1 MIYKCNNC
9 GRNFNLKPDFC
20 ECGNNEFVEVVEN
33 FDYSTVQTDFNS
45 GKDVDFLYNQN
56 NSSDSD
62 DDFQNESSYE
72 NDLKKQRTSEII
84 AIIVFV
90 VVLLTALIMIFSN
103 VSALVKKSNDKT
115 ASVEIES
122 YIPSD
127 VNEYWTDSKPIE
139 PQTVNVRQG
148 NNTNSV
154 NTNSVNQNN
163 STSLAKNIAKKT
175 DNRISSSNT
184 VKNIQSKS
192 NVKNQDSKKTQIVA
206 KPKTEVSKPNVD
218 VQKPVTKVDN
228 TISVEEYLRYKNSL
242 RNRLFANFPILNV
255 QGQGTAKIA
264 FSVSASGKLTNRR
277 FIAQSGNKS
286 LDDALYHM
294 LMRVPVYDAPPKG
307 FEGREIMMQMD
318 FNSGHYSFSF
328 LN

>member
-9 GRNFNLKPDFC
+9 GRNFNFKPDFC

-33 FDYSTVQTDFNS
+33 FDYSTVKTDFNS

-56 NSSDSD
+56 NSAHND
-62 DDFQNESSYE
+62 DDFENENSYE
-72 NDLKKQRTSEII
+72 KDLKKQRTSELV

-90 VVLLTALIMIFSN
+90 VVLITAVIMIISN
-103 VSALVKKSNDKT
+103 VSVLVKKSHDKT

-127 VNEYWTDSKPIE
+127 VNEYWTDSKPTE
-139 PQTVNVRQG
+139 TSTNNARQG

-154 NTNSVNQNN
+154 NTNSVNKKNVTTPAKPSVQKTLPKTEKN
-163 STSLAKNIAKKT
+163 TSPKPVTKK
-175 DNRISSSNT
+175 
-184 VKNIQSKS
+184 
-192 NVKNQDSKKTQIVA
+192 QDSQKTQIVA
-206 KPKTEVSKPNVD
+206 KAKPEIVKPKTEV
-218 VQKPVTKVDN
+218 QKPITKPDN
-228 TISVEEYLRYKNSL
+228 AISVEEYLRYKNSL

-264 FSVSASGKLTNRR
+264 FSVAPDGKLINRR
-277 FIAQSGNKS
+277 FVSQSGNKS
-286 LDDALYHM
+286 LDDAMYHM
-294 LMRVPVYDAPPKG
+294 LMRVPVYAVPPAG

-318 FNSGHYSFSF
+318 FNNGHYSFSF